1 MEGICNITKGR
12 VKGFILLKDTKRG
25 CKIDVQLRNVKEG
38 YHGFHI
44 HQFGDLRDG
53 CNSLGSHYNPHLQKH
68 GGIDTKHRHKGDLG
82 NIYNTKPYTSGTKIV
97 SSNVLNINKC
107 NKNSIIGRSIIV
119 HKDKDDLGKGGN
131 QESLKTGNAGARLA
145 CGIIGISK

>member
-12 VKGFILLKDTKRG
+12 VKGYILLKDTKRG
-25 CKIDVQLRNVKEG
+25 CKIDVQLRNVKKG

-53 CNSLGSHYNPHLQKH
+53 CNSLGSHYNPHLQNH

-82 NIYNTKPYTSGTKIV
+82 NIYA
-97 SSNVLNINKC
+97 
-107 NKNSIIGRSIIV
+107 NKNEIVNHIMYVKNLKVKELLGRSFII
-119 HKDKDDLGKGGN
+119 HDKKDDLGKGGDK
-131 QESLKTGNAGARLA
+131 ESLKTGNAGKRIA
-145 CGIIGISK
+145 CGIIGLKNILI